1 MDKHRWKW
9 DKIAPQSGYSNK
21 QWRCR
26 KCGVNWF
33 SKKKPTGDQLVKVWF
48 GSLSL
53 KLTCNQI
60 TLHKVMDG

>member
-1 MDKHRWKW
+1 MDKHRWKL
-9 DKIAPQSGYSNK
+9 DKMVAPQSGYSNK

-26 KCGVNWF
+26 
-33 SKKKPTGDQLVKVWF
+33 KKKPTGDQLVKVWF